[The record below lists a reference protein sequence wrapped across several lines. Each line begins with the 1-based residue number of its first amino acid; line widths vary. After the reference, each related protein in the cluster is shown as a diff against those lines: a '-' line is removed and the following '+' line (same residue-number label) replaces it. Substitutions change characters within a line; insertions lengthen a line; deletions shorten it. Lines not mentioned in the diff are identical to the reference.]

1 MSRVFGNW
9 QKGLNK
15 RIAPIA
21 SCSTIAVHS
30 NHTQIN
36 HKSNK
41 ERAEGRDDINDEQ
54 TTIIDSTK
62 RTVSPIIC
70 KIIQSHVY

>member
-1 MSRVFGNW
+1 MSSVFGNW
-9 QKGLNK
+9 SKNKNK
-15 RIAPIA
+15 RTAPIT

-41 ERAEGRDDINDEQ
+41 ERAEGRDDINDEH

-62 RTVSPIIC
+62 QTVSPIIC